1 MALAIPL
8 ASFNGILAY
17 GNAVFNSATEIC
29 EVEGVTVTL
38 NRERLDASPR
48 CSAGKKVYIA
58 GDLDTEVSF
67 EAVVLKSGSN
77 TSETDDILGYLLAN
91 TEITHVWVVDEYYD
105 GIYFASGII
114 TSCTINQARG
124 AVIRANISISP
135 STDVYQV
142 LNKAISS
149 S

>member
-1 MALAIPL
+1 MALAIPM
-8 ASFNGILAY
+8 ASFDGVLAY
-17 GNAVFNSATEIC
+17 GNAIFNSATEIC
-29 EVEGVTVTL
+29 EVEGVTATL
-38 NRERLDASPR
+38 TRERLDASPR

-58 GDLDTEVSF
+58 GDLDTEISF
-67 EAVVLKSGSN
+67 EAVALKSGSN

-114 TSCTINQARG
+114 TNATINQARG
-124 AVIRANISISP
+124 AVIRVSVSISP

-142 LNKAISS
+142 LNKVISS